1 MHLQVIVSSL
11 NDILADTG
19 CAKGLSNIVR
29 FRFGCG
35 RVTESSHSVET

>member
-29 FRFGCG
+29 FLIASFGCG
-35 RVTESSHSVET
+35 RVTESSQ